1 MQPTQPTTLAPRV
14 LARDLAGLPAGSSTT
29 LAGWIHRRRVLAS
42 VTFLVLRDRTG
53 LAQVVAKEPATI
65 EQLQGLPEET
75 VVEVTGT
82 VSPNDAA
89 PGGAELTAPG

>member
-14 LARDLAGLPAGSSTT
+14 LARDLASVRPGERAT

-53 LAQVVAKEPATI
+53 LAQVVVKDPADDRAARR
-65 EQLQGLPEET
+65 G
-75 VVEVTGT
+75 
-82 VSPNDAA
+82 SPRR
-89 PGGAELTAPG
+89 PSSR